1 MLPGPAPP
9 KRGTGCA
16 VPTPVMEADPQP
28 TVAIVE
34 DDPDTL
40 ETLEFLLRDRGL
52 RVRACPPRQDVQRYL
67 YLADIRPELI
77 IQDVRM
83 GALDGIELFRHLRA
97 DPATRTV
104 PVIFFTATEQRVM
117 SRLPDYTQMGASF
130 VGKPNLRQ
138 LCERIDHLLQR

>member
-1 MLPGPAPP
+1 MQEH
-9 KRGTGCA
+9 R
-16 VPTPVMEADPQP
+16 QS

-40 ETLEFLLRDRGL
+40 ETIEFLLRDRGL
-52 RVRACPPRQDVQRYL
+52 RVLACPPRQNVQHL
-67 YLADIRPELI
+67 LVNIRPELI
-77 IQDVRM
+77 ILDVRM